1 MATQVSDTKTGF
13 EALFAL
19 QHIQVSV
26 VRQID
31 DALGRS
37 HSTNLTGYELLIRL
51 ANLHPEG
58 ASVRY
63 LSDQVL
69 LSPSRVSRVAE
80 EFVGRGILERAAS
93 PHDGRL
99 SLVRLTDSGRDQLA
113 AMEVTF
119 GEALAANFL
128 DRLTPAQVQ
137 ALIGIGQSLGAQHC

>member
-1 MATQVSDTKTGF
+1 MASSTSATGF

-19 QHIQVSV
+19 QHIQGTV

-31 DALGRS
+31 EALGRS

-51 ANLHPEG
+51 ARLHPEG

-80 EFVGRGILERAAS
+80 EFVSRGILERAAS

-99 SLVRLTDSGRDQLA
+99 SLVRLTDAGRAQLA
-113 AMEVTF
+113 EMEATF
-119 GEALAANFL
+119 DEALATSFL
-128 DRLTPAQVQ
+128 DRLSPGQVQ
-137 ALIGIGQSLGAQHC
+137 ALIDIGHALGAKHC